1 MRNSREKIAK
11 RKGLSWHEIIMALY
25 MHWHKDVI
33 QERLPFMGWSL
44 FFCFKMSPGMRPR
57 KDIGL
62 INLYIE
68 NICYANVFDEG

>member
-1 MRNSREKIAK
+1 MYEV
-11 RKGLSWHEIIMALY
+11 IMALY

-57 KDIGL
+57 KDRGL
-62 INLYIE
+62 IKLYIE
-68 NICYANVFDEG
+68 NIC